1 MNNFKIEEAL
11 RKINAVNGFLRLLC
25 CTAAESAG
33 YSDFGE
39 YYDLFDLMETTQ
51 REGIEEITAEING
64 GTKEATTA

>member
-1 MNNFKIEEAL
+1 MNNFRIEEAL

-25 CTAAESAG
+25 CAAESAG

-39 YYDLFDLMETTQ
+39 YYDLFNLMETTQ

-64 GTKEATTA
+64 ETKEATTA